1 MYITADLRQMR
12 QINDE
17 VSNNPEKL
25 RQKVLSN
32 RSPQPPDRI
41 QHQASF
47 ISPMDD
53 AIVSFMF

>member
-1 MYITADLRQMR
+1 MR
-12 QINDE
+12 QTNEDVLND
-17 VSNNPEKL
+17 PEKL
-25 RQKVLSN
+25 QQKALLH

>member
-1 MYITADLRQMR
+1 MK

-17 VSNNPEKL
+17 VSNNPAKL

-32 RSPQPPDRI
+32 VSPQPPDRI

-53 AIVSFMF
+53 AIVGFMF